1 MRDMASSTIA
11 RCRHVHSPRTPLSA
25 VDDRL
30 GRSSDDDAALG
41 RRFRDGDP
49 DAVREL
55 YHRFSRP
62 LLTVALRHLFDAEQA
77 KDAVQQTFLQAWR
90 AASRFDADRALA
102 PWLFQICRRVCIDQ
116 LRAPRARVETIDDHT
131 QDLRFSVGGP
141 SMEQAWTAFEVRR
154 AIDELP
160 PDTREIVR
168 LIHLDGWTVQ
178 QTAEL
183 LDLPLGTVKSRSFRA
198 HKRLSMM
205 LAHVR
210 AGDA

>member
-1 MRDMASSTIA
+1 
-11 RCRHVHSPRTPLSA
+11 
-25 VDDRL
+25 
-30 GRSSDDDAALG
+30 
-41 RRFRDGDP
+41 
-49 DAVREL
+49 
-55 YHRFSRP
+55 
-62 LLTVALRHLFDAEQA
+62 
-77 KDAVQQTFLQAWR
+77 
-90 AASRFDADRALA
+90 
-102 PWLFQICRRVCIDQ
+102 
-116 LRAPRARVETIDDHT
+116 
-131 QDLRFSVGGP
+131 
-141 SMEQAWTAFEVRR
+141 MEQAWTAFEVRR

>member
-1 MRDMASSTIA
+1 MATCTIA
-11 RCRHVHSPRTPLSA
+11 RCRQLPSRRTPPSA
-25 VDDRL
+25 TGAVCGQLPDDE
-30 GRSSDDDAALG
+30 AALG

-49 DAVREL
+49 HAVREL
-55 YHRFSRP
+55 YERFSRP
-62 LLTVALRHLFDAEQA
+62 LLTVALRHLFDAELA

-116 LRAPRARVETIDDHT
+116 LRTQRARTETIDDHG
-131 QDLRFSVGGP
+131 QDPRLAVGGP

-154 AIDELP
+154 AIEELP
-160 PDTREIVR
+160 PDARDIVR
-168 LIHLDGWTVQ
+168 LVHLDGWTVQ

-183 LDLPLGTVKSRSFRA
+183 LELPIGTVKSRSFRA
-198 HKRLSMM
+198 HQRLSVA

-210 AGDA
+210 ATGGAA